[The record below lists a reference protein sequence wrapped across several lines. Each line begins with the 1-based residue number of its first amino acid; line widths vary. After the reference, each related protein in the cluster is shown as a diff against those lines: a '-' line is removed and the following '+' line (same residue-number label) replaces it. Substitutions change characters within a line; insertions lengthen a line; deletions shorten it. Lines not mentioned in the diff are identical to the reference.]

1 MNEYQLNRL
10 LRLCPQF
17 GGVFSADN
25 IQIGETPSFIVVNTD
40 RVGLGGTHWVVMYL
54 NETQSE
60 FFDSL
65 GQAPT
70 CYHKEWATLLAETS
84 PQYAYNDVRLQDS
97 MSQTCGH
104 FCIYYILKR
113 HHGNSFNDIIERF
126 DDNLLQKNDRFVLK
140 FVNTLSERLGIN

>member
-1 MNEYQLNRL
+1 MNENQLNRL
-10 LRLCPQF
+10 LRLCPEI
-17 GGVFSADN
+17 GGVFSSGN

-40 RVGLGGTHWVVMYL
+40 KVGSEGIHWVAMFL

-70 CYHKEWATLLAETS
+70 CYHKEWATLLSETS
-84 PQYAYNDVRLQDS
+84 SQYAYNDVRLQDP
-97 MSQTCGH
+97 MSETCGH

-113 HHGNSFNDIIERF
+113 HYGNSFNDIIDRF
-126 DDNLLQKNDRFVLK
+126 DGNLLKKNDRFVLK
-140 FVNTLSERLGIN
+140 FVNTLSERLSIN